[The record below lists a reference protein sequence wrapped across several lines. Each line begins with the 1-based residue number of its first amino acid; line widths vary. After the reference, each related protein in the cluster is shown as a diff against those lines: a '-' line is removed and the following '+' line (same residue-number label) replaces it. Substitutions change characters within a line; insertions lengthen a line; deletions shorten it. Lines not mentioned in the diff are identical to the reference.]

1 MYHKL
6 TQLDLTE
13 LNKVLRLIQEKIPS
27 VNQLDRGITNVSY
40 DATGQNS
47 TLLSGK
53 INILQTVETGT
64 TSVTPTILSA
74 TLSETY
80 PDFGWGANWGDNW
93 GL

>member
-47 TLLSGK
+47 TLQSGN
-53 INILQTVETGT
+53 INILQNVETGN

-74 TLSETY
+74 TISNTY
-80 PDFGWGANWGDNW
+80 PNFGYGSNWGNNW
-93 GL
+93 GI

>member
-47 TLLSGK
+47 TFP
-53 INILQTVETGT
+53 I
-64 TSVTPTILSA
+64 A
-74 TLSETY
+74 T
-80 PDFGWGANWGDNW
+80 DR
-93 GL
+93 